1 MGNMPKVI
9 KGFKEETST
18 ISYPEAI
25 DEAGRCYLCH
35 DAPCRKSS
43 PVESDIAGFISR
55 MRSRNFRGA
64 LRLIKETNY
73 FPGITSRVSPY
84 DEQCE
89 DACLHKRYGGSIR
102 IGELERVL
110 SDFDRGSKRP
120 YLPEIPESIGKSVA
134 IVGSGPTGL
143 SAAVELVLNGCK
155 VIIYE
160 SARVAGGV
168 FTKGVPSYLISDE
181 VIDHE
186 VGSVLALGVDLVTG
200 INAGESINLTSM
212 KQSFDSLL
220 LTIGMGQSRRL
231 DLAYAKKADVF
242 TGAEILE
249 SLKLKEKRLRLG
261 EKVIIV
267 GGGNVSMDVAT
278 ALLKLG
284 IGEVTVVYRR
294 DREHMPVFE
303 SRFRMAQQN
312 GMKIMYRTMLDE
324 IVCDDQ
330 AAISGVKLKKMD
342 LKEKEEGRT
351 VAEPVSDSEFEMDA
365 DTVIYAIG
373 QQLDRDLVDQFNL
386 EINEKGRIKVNT
398 ATNQTSDPFIYAAGS
413 CVERIDT
420 ITTALAKGQQVARNM
435 VRCMLEKDGSR

>member
-18 ISYPEAI
+18 ISYPEAFE
-25 DEAGRCYLCH
+25 EAARCYICH
-35 DAPCRKSS
+35 DAPCRKAS
-43 PVESDIAGFISR
+43 PIETDVAGFISR

-64 LRLIKETNY
+64 LRLIKETNF

-89 DACLHKRYGGSIR
+89 AACLHQKFGGAVR
-102 IGELERVL
+102 IAELERVL
-110 SDFDRGSKRP
+110 ADYDRRSKRP
-120 YLPEIPESIGKSVA
+120 YLPEIPESIGKNVA

-168 FTKGVPSYLISDE
+168 FTKGVPSYLISDD

-186 VGSVLALGVDLVTG
+186 VGSVLSLGVDLVTG

-212 KQSFDSLL
+212 KKSFDALL
-220 LTIGMGQSRRL
+220 LTIGMGQSKRL
-231 DLAYAKKADVF
+231 DIPSCKKADIF
-242 TGAEILE
+242 TGIEILE

-261 EKVIIV
+261 EKIVIV
-267 GGGNVSMDVAT
+267 GGGNVSMDAAT

-284 IGEVTVVYRR
+284 IEEVTVIYRR

-303 SRFRMAQQN
+303 SRFNMARQC
-312 GMKIMYRTMLDE
+312 GMKMMYRTVLDSIE
-324 IVCDDQ
+324 CDNQ
-330 AAISGVKLKKMD
+330 GAIKGLTLKRTE
-342 LKEKEEGRT
+342 LKEKEEGKVVPEVIENST
-351 VAEPVSDSEFEMDA
+351 FKIEA
-365 DTVIYAIG
+365 DTLIYAIG

-386 EINEKGRIKVNT
+386 DTSAEGRIAVNQE
-398 ATNQTSDPFIYAAGS
+398 TNQTSDPFIFAAGS

-420 ITTALAKGQQVARNM
+420 ITRAIAKGQQVARRM
-435 VRCMLEKDGSR
+435 VRCMLEKKS

>member
-1 MGNMPKVI
+1 LGNMPKVI

-43 PVESDIAGFISR
+43 PVESDIAGYISR

-64 LRLIKETNY
+64 LRLIKETNF

-84 DEQCE
+84 DEQSE
-89 DACLHKRYGGSIR
+89 AACLHKRYGGSIR

-160 SARVAGGV
+160 AARVAGGV

-212 KQSFDSLL
+212 KQSFDALL
-220 LTIGMGQSRRL
+220 LTIGMGQSKRL
-231 DLAYAKKADVF
+231 DLEYCKKADVF

-261 EKVIIV
+261 EKVVIV
-267 GGGNVSMDVAT
+267 GGGNVSMDAAT

-284 IGEVTVVYRR
+284 IGEVTVLYRR

-303 SRFRMAQQN
+303 SRFRMAQQS

-324 IVCDDQ
+324 IVCDAQ
-330 AAISGVKLKKMD
+330 GAISGVKLRKTD
-342 LKEKEEGRT
+342 LKEKEEGRMM
-351 VAEPVSDSEFEMDA
+351 AEPVSDSEFALDA

-373 QQLDRDLVDQFNL
+373 QQLDRDLVDKFNL
-386 EINEKGRIKVNT
+386 EINEKGRIKIDPAN
-398 ATNQTSDPFIYAAGS
+398 NQTSDPFIYAAGS

-420 ITTALAKGQQVARNM
+420 ITTALSKGQNVARNM
-435 VRCMLEKDGSR
+435 VRCMLEKDGDR

>member
-9 KGFKEETST
+9 KGFKEETVT

-35 DAPCRKSS
+35 DAPCSKAS
-43 PVESDIAGFISR
+43 PVQTDVAGFISR

-64 LRLIKETNY
+64 LRLIKETNF

-89 DACLHKRYGGSIR
+89 AVCLHKRYGGPIR

-110 SDFDRGSKRP
+110 ADFDRGSRRP

-160 SARVAGGV
+160 AARVAGGV
-168 FTKGVPSYLISDE
+168 FTKGVPSYLISDD

-186 VGSVLALGVDLVTG
+186 VGSVLSLGVDLVTG

-212 KQSFDSLL
+212 KQSFDALL
-220 LTIGMGQSRRL
+220 LTIGMEKSRRL
-231 DLAYAKKADVF
+231 DLEYCKKADVF

-249 SLKLKEKRLRLG
+249 SLKLKAKRLRLG
-261 EKVIIV
+261 EKVLIV
-267 GGGNVSMDVAT
+267 GGGNVSMDAAT

-284 IGEVTVVYRR
+284 VGEVTVIYRR

-303 SRFRMAQQN
+303 SRFQMAHRS
-312 GMKIMYRTMLDE
+312 GMKIMYRTMLDG
-324 IVCDDQ
+324 IICDSQ
-330 AAISGVKLKKMD
+330 NAISAVKLKKTV
-342 LKEKEEGRT
+342 LKETEDGRVVAET
-351 VAEPVSDSEFEMDA
+351 VADSEFTKDA

-373 QQLDRDLVDQFNL
+373 QQLDRDLVDQFDL
-386 EINEKGRIKVNT
+386 ETNEMGRIKVDQ
-398 ATNQTSDPFIYAAGS
+398 ATSQTSDPFIYAAGS
-413 CVERIDT
+413 CVERVDT
-420 ITTALAKGQQVARNM
+420 ITTALAKGQLVARNM
-435 VRCMLEKDGSR
+435 VRCMLEKGGGR